1 MKYILW
7 VGGIILAMRIAKRNN
22 RNINTWGAIAL
33 ILPIISVIILLS
45 LGEKKNKKEFKDNSV
60 LDN

>member
-22 RNINTWGAIAL
+22 RNIHTWGAIAL

-45 LGEKKNKKEFKDNSV
+45 LGEKKNKKEFKNNSV

>member
-7 VGGIILAMRIAKRNN
+7 VGGIISAMRIAKRNN
-22 RNINTWGAIAL
+22 RNIHTWGAIAL

-45 LGEKKNKKEFKDNSV
+45 LEEKKNKKE
-60 LDN
+60 